1 MADEDKHFEV
11 LEPGGHA
18 NLIAG
23 LKQFARKPN
32 SVNTLQLA
40 DASVTDD
47 KLDPD
52 GVKSKVSKLETD
64 LANVSIDVD
73 DLGLDYDEDEKM
85 LYVTYRDERST
96 NGIPATFGGGGGG
109 GGGSTVNAKLTVE
122 NTTGWISTAIST
134 GSECVLSVLWSSV
147 EDGLATGDGTLTVTV
162 DNVVKIMR
170 TVEQGTVSVDVSPFL
185 TVGTRKVKVRIT
197 DVYDQSNVKTFT
209 ISVADLSVRSSFD
222 TSGTFA
228 AGATVDYTYTPV
240 GAVDKLMHFEVD
252 GTEVG
257 TETVTTS
264 GRQQTRTLPAMTHG
278 AHLLRVWFT
287 ATINAGTVTSNVLTH
302 SLVVVNPSSNVPI
315 ISSPYTNTTASQYE
329 TLAIPYTVY
338 TPNSLTSQVVL
349 SANGQQVS
357 SLTMDRTEHTWSYR
371 ANSIGSLT
379 LTIAVGTITKSFTL
393 TVAASDIDVYAE
405 TANLSLYLTSSG
417 RSNNEA
423 HPEVW
428 EDTENNISCTLS
440 DFNFVSDGWITD
452 EDGFTALR
460 VANDARVTI
469 PFQPFATDFRS
480 TGKTIEFEFATRDIY
495 DYDAVVISCWSG
507 DRGFKLTAQQAM
519 LKSEQSTV
527 TMSYKEDEHIRVSF
541 VAEKR
546 TEDRLLM
553 LYINGIMSG
562 VVQYPDNDNFQQQT
576 PVNITIG
583 NNSCATDIYNI
594 RVYDNDL
601 TRLQVLNNWV
611 ADTQDVTLMLER
623 YAHNHVYDEYGSLTI
638 EDLPS
643 DLPYMVIEAEELPQY
658 KGDKK
663 TVSGYYVDPQ
673 NAAKSFS
680 FTGCQ
685 INVQGTSSAVYDVKN
700 FDLQF
705 KNGFEMTQSGEHADT
720 FALAPNI
727 IPFNRFVLK
736 ADVAS
741 SEGANNVE
749 LVKLFCDTDPYKR
762 PEELANAKVRKGI
775 FGFPIVMFWHDTTQ
789 NTTTFYS
796 KMNFNLP
803 KRAPAPYGYTDEMES
818 WEFQNNTSNLMLFL
832 SDYFSEAPRVDPD
845 TGETKATWRYDYE
858 ARFPSDE
865 WVDIDKLQE
874 FQSFIYSTYR
884 NGATGDALPEPV
896 TYQET
901 HVVYVEVVNPET
913 GDTTY
918 EERLVTEDVTYT
930 TDSAAYRLSK
940 FKNEFSKYAEV
951 DSFIFYYIFTE
962 LFLMVDSRAKNL
974 FIGFSGGE
982 ATGLQHIDRKAVA
995 EPYDFDTSLGI
1006 NNEGALV
1013 FGYSL
1018 EDTDHLTGGANVF
1031 NGQNSVLWCNV
1042 RDAFGVEI
1050 SQMYRTLRSQGIL
1063 SYSIVEQRFEDHQA
1077 KWPEAVFNED
1087 AWQKYINPLIAP
1099 AAGKTATA
1107 SYLEMA
1113 QGSKKEQRKWWLFN
1127 RFRYMD
1133 SKWTAGDARANII
1146 ELRGYAKAN
1155 ITVTP
1160 YTDIYASIRY
1170 ASYTVSERAAHGT
1183 PTTLVCPIDVLN
1195 DSEIHIYSAPQL
1207 ASVGDLSP
1215 LKVGRA
1221 DFRAATNLQDIRVG
1235 SNATGYTNPNLTQ
1248 LYVGNNSLL
1257 RTIDA
1262 RNCTA
1267 LAGALD
1273 FSGAS
1278 NVEHVYLDGTA
1289 VTSVSLP
1296 VGGIMKTLSL
1306 PDTITNLTVQS
1317 QPGITS
1323 FSMEGSDYS
1332 SITTLRVE
1340 NSGSAIPVLDIL
1352 SQMTAGSRVRIL
1364 GFVALADTTQDVED
1378 FFDFLDTMAGMTEAG
1393 INVDKP
1399 VVQGT
1404 ITGLGTITGAW
1415 LAEMNERYP
1424 DVTIQYEHISSALKY
1439 YSWDGLT
1446 LLHTETVTD
1455 GGNGTW
1461 DGTPTRT
1468 STAQYSYTF
1477 AGWSRYTD
1485 QSTADPTATQG
1496 VGADRSVYAAYTAT
1510 TRTYTV
1516 TWKNADNTTLE
1527 TDTNVPYGTT
1537 PTYNGATPTYQ
1548 GETSTGW
1555 NPAVG
1560 PITGDTTY
1568 TAIYIPTYQV
1578 RFYSGTSSSSAGTL
1592 LQTTRVQEGSAA
1604 VYSGSTPTNPDGQ
1617 SYWEFTGW
1625 DKALTNIRAATD
1637 FYAQYRD
1644 SRSAVIQYVEG
1655 TMKDYVSDTATK
1667 VADLAFNKHEA
1678 LETVRTSATSIGIK
1692 AFSECSLLTTVD
1704 LTGTGAVTIN
1714 GYAFGNDVKLAN
1726 LIIRSASMASLVS
1739 TSLNNT
1745 AIANGNGAVFV
1756 PDSLVDTYKANTNW
1770 GSYPIIPLSEYPTTD
1785 YSSIRDSWTDIIAA
1799 TNNGTANKY
1808 SVGDTKLLDVGSEGK
1823 VYAQVAKV
1831 DSTGL
1836 TFVTNG
1842 LLATKHRMNPSNSSG
1857 AQGTG
1862 GNGGWEYSEM
1872 RTYLNDTILPKF
1884 PAELQAAIKTETKYS
1899 SNYNGSLVVDGCVTQ
1914 DKLWLLSAQEV
1925 FGGTGHETQGEHYS
1939 ELFPNQSSRVKY
1951 AQSGYSSIWWLRSAN
1966 TPTAFLAVNSDGSSR
1981 STSQAS
1987 SAQGVVL
1994 GFCL

>member
-1 MADEDKHFEV
+1 MADESQFEV
-11 LEPGGHA
+11 LRPGGHA
-18 NLIAG
+18 TLVAAI
-23 LKQFARKPN
+23 KQYARKPG

-96 NGIPATFGGGGGG
+96 NGIPATFGGGGG

-252 GTEVG
+252 GTVVA

-264 GRQQTRTLPAMTHG
+264 GRQPTRPPPPAE
-278 AHLLRVWFT
+278 
-287 ATINAGTVTSNVLTH
+287 TVTSNVLTH

-338 TPNSLTSQVVL
+338 TPNSLTSQVAL

-428 EDTENNISCTLS
+428 EDTDNDISCTLT

-480 TGKTIEFEFATRDIY
+480 TGKTLEFEFATRDIY

-583 NNSCATDIYNI
+583 NSSCATDIYNI

-601 TRLQVLNNWV
+601 TRYQVLNNWI

-623 YAHNHVYDEYGSLTI
+623 YAHNHVYDEYGNITI
-638 EDLPS
+638 ENLPS

-673 NAAKSFS
+673 SPAKSFS

-705 KNGFEMTQSGEHADT
+705 KNGFEMTQSGEHADNY
-720 FALAPNI
+720 ALAPNI
-727 IPFNRFVLK
+727 IPFNRFVIK

-775 FGFPIVMFWHDTTQ
+775 DGYPMVLFWH
-789 NTTTFYS
+789 NTTTNETSFYS
-796 KMNFNLP
+796 RGNFNLP
-803 KRAPAPYGYTDEMES
+803 KRAPGPYGYSGDMES

-832 SDYFSEAPRVDPD
+832 SDTFSMAPRTDPD
-845 TGETKATWRYDYE
+845 TGETKETWRYDYE

-865 WVDIDKLQE
+865 WVNIDKLQE
-874 FQSFIYSTYR
+874 LQSFVYSTYR
-884 NGATGDALPEPV
+884 NGATNNALAEPV

-901 HVVYVEVVNPET
+901 HVVLDEVTNPET
-913 GDTTY
+913 GETTY

-940 FKNEFSKYAEV
+940 FRNEFSKYAEV

-974 FIGFSGGE
+974 FIGFSGGP
-982 ATGLQHIDRKAVA
+982 ATGLTHIDRKAVA
-995 EPYDFDTSLGI
+995 EPYD
-1006 NNEGALV
+1006 
-1013 FGYSL
+1013 
-1018 EDTDHLTGGANVF
+1018 
-1031 NGQNSVLWCNV
+1031 
-1042 RDAFGVEI
+1042 
-1050 SQMYRTLRSQGIL
+1050 
-1063 SYSIVEQRFEDHQA
+1063 
-1077 KWPEAVFNED
+1077 
-1087 AWQKYINPLIAP
+1087 
-1099 AAGKTATA
+1099 
-1107 SYLEMA
+1107 
-1113 QGSKKEQRKWWLFN
+1113 
-1127 RFRYMD
+1127 MD
-1133 SKWTAGDARANII
+1133 
-1146 ELRGYAKAN
+1146 
-1155 ITVTP
+1155 
-1160 YTDIYASIRY
+1160 
-1170 ASYTVSERAAHGT
+1170 
-1183 PTTLVCPIDVLN
+1183 
-1195 DSEIHIYSAPQL
+1195 
-1207 ASVGDLSP
+1207 
-1215 LKVGRA
+1215 
-1221 DFRAATNLQDIRVG
+1221 
-1235 SNATGYTNPNLTQ
+1235 
-1248 LYVGNNSLL
+1248 
-1257 RTIDA
+1257 
-1262 RNCTA
+1262 
-1267 LAGALD
+1267 
-1273 FSGAS
+1273 
-1278 NVEHVYLDGTA
+1278 
-1289 VTSVSLP
+1289 
-1296 VGGIMKTLSL
+1296 
-1306 PDTITNLTVQS
+1306 
-1317 QPGITS
+1317 
-1323 FSMEGSDYS
+1323 
-1332 SITTLRVE
+1332 
-1340 NSGSAIPVLDIL
+1340 
-1352 SQMTAGSRVRIL
+1352 
-1364 GFVALADTTQDVED
+1364 
-1378 FFDFLDTMAGMTEAG
+1378 
-1393 INVDKP
+1393 
-1399 VVQGT
+1399 
-1404 ITGLGTITGAW
+1404 
-1415 LAEMNERYP
+1415 
-1424 DVTIQYEHISSALKY
+1424 
-1439 YSWDGLT
+1439 
-1446 LLHTETVTD
+1446 
-1455 GGNGTW
+1455 
-1461 DGTPTRT
+1461 
-1468 STAQYSYTF
+1468 
-1477 AGWSRYTD
+1477 
-1485 QSTADPTATQG
+1485 
-1496 VGADRSVYAAYTAT
+1496 
-1510 TRTYTV
+1510 
-1516 TWKNADNTTLE
+1516 
-1527 TDTNVPYGTT
+1527 
-1537 PTYNGATPTYQ
+1537 
-1548 GETSTGW
+1548 
-1555 NPAVG
+1555 
-1560 PITGDTTY
+1560 
-1568 TAIYIPTYQV
+1568 TAIGI
-1578 RFYSGTSSSSAGTL
+1578 G
-1592 LQTTRVQEGSAA
+1592 
-1604 VYSGSTPTNPDGQ
+1604 
-1617 SYWEFTGW
+1617 
-1625 DKALTNIRAATD
+1625 IRAA
-1637 FYAQYRD
+1637 
-1644 SRSAVIQYVEG
+1644 
-1655 TMKDYVSDTATK
+1655 
-1667 VADLAFNKHEA
+1667 
-1678 LETVRTSATSIGIK
+1678 
-1692 AFSECSLLTTVD
+1692 
-1704 LTGTGAVTIN
+1704 
-1714 GYAFGNDVKLAN
+1714 
-1726 LIIRSASMASLVS
+1726 
-1739 TSLNNT
+1739 
-1745 AIANGNGAVFV
+1745 
-1756 PDSLVDTYKANTNW
+1756 
-1770 GSYPIIPLSEYPTTD
+1770 
-1785 YSSIRDSWTDIIAA
+1785 
-1799 TNNGTANKY
+1799 
-1808 SVGDTKLLDVGSEGK
+1808 
-1823 VYAQVAKV
+1823 
-1831 DSTGL
+1831 
-1836 TFVTNG
+1836 
-1842 LLATKHRMNPSNSSG
+1842 
-1857 AQGTG
+1857 
-1862 GNGGWEYSEM
+1862 
-1872 RTYLNDTILPKF
+1872 
-1884 PAELQAAIKTETKYS
+1884 
-1899 SNYNGSLVVDGCVTQ
+1899 
-1914 DKLWLLSAQEV
+1914 
-1925 FGGTGHETQGEHYS
+1925 
-1939 ELFPNQSSRVKY
+1939 
-1951 AQSGYSSIWWLRSAN
+1951 
-1966 TPTAFLAVNSDGSSR
+1966 
-1981 STSQAS
+1981 
-1987 SAQGVVL
+1987 
-1994 GFCL
+1994 